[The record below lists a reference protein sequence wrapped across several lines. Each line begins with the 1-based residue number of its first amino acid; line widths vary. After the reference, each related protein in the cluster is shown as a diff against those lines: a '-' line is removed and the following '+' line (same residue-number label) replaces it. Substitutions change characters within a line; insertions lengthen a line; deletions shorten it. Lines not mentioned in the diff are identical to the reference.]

1 MLDLTPEH
9 LAALQRL
16 RAAGFALV
24 AFPMYERHVGVRRGD
39 CALLVA
45 PGPDGRLG
53 VFGEPCWLVEGKL
66 AVRVRQQGREWFVCK
81 QARVEAT
88 PERLAELA
96 AFRAEIEQMLAA
108 HA

>member
-9 LAALQRL
+9 LAVLERL
-16 RAAGFALV
+16 RAAGFALA
-24 AFPMYERHVGVRRGD
+24 AFPMYERHIGVRRGD
-39 CALLVA
+39 CALLLA
-45 PGPDGRLG
+45 PGADGRLG

-66 AVRVRQQGREWFVCK
+66 AVRVRREGREWFVFK

-96 AFRAEIEQMLAA
+96 AFRAAVELILAA